1 MKVTGQ
7 IPLPL
12 IWYIYESFLDFSS
25 LVVSTHCGFNQSC
38 GYWLLSD
45 ALHFVIF
52 MSLKLKEENQVV
64 FSFETLMDD
73 NSIVANELV
82 LMDFNIKMEVCCVLN
97 FFFYC
102 VQNMIG

>member
-1 MKVTGQ
+1 
-7 IPLPL
+7 
-12 IWYIYESFLDFSS
+12 
-25 LVVSTHCGFNQSC
+25 
-38 GYWLLSD
+38 
-45 ALHFVIF
+45 
-52 MSLKLKEENQVV
+52 
-64 FSFETLMDD
+64 MDD